1 MEFLPHTQ
9 HVAHFYCQCS
19 PIGNQYRGSLS
30 QILSDPL
37 STIPLLHLVNANVTI
52 LVELKNCLK
61 LKLSLDVTELLLQRA
76 MSSANI
82 DFVLKVTFYFRISPY
97 NLLRGKNTA
106 VCCIFV
112 EGYCQLVG
120 FSLICGTRTNTDDAF
135 TTVSLMVFFLNLK
148 QKKAD
153 FTNNWKCMVLIQK
166 IILGKNLI

>member
-1 MEFLPHTQ
+1 MISTHCGTAMEFLPHTQ

-76 MSSANI
+76 MSSANV
-82 DFVLKVTFYFRISPY
+82 DFVLKVTFYFHVHVIV
-97 NLLRGKNTA
+97 LLTIHPLGKSNFCYKSA
-106 VCCIFV
+106 SSAEI
-112 EGYCQLVG
+112 LKW
-120 FSLICGTRTNTDDAF
+120 FSG
-135 TTVSLMVFFLNLK
+135 FFLMNNENK
-148 QKKAD
+148 TISYWD
-153 FTNNWKCMVLIQK
+153 FLTLN
-166 IILGKNLI
+166 

>member
-1 MEFLPHTQ
+1 MISTHCGTAMEFLPHTQ

-76 MSSANI
+76 MSSANV
-82 DFVLKVTFYFRISPY
+82 DFVLKVTFYFHWC
-97 NLLRGKNTA
+97 NQGDLLRSIINWSGAPLYMWYKDQNRPFDTSFSD
-106 VCCIFV
+106 IF
-112 EGYCQLVG
+112 
-120 FSLICGTRTNTDDAF
+120 
-135 TTVSLMVFFLNLK
+135 FFIS
-148 QKKAD
+148 
-153 FTNNWKCMVLIQK
+153 T
-166 IILGKNLI
+166 

>member
-61 LKLSLDVTELLLQRA
+61 LKLALDVTELLLQRA
-76 MSSANI
+76 MSSANV
-82 DFVLKVTFYFRISPY
+82 DFVLKVTFYFHY
-97 NLLRGKNTA
+97 CNQGKLLRSIINWSGA
-106 VCCIFV
+106 
-112 EGYCQLVG
+112 QLY
-120 FSLICGTRTNTDDAF
+120 L
-135 TTVSLMVFFLNLK
+135 
-148 QKKAD
+148 
-153 FTNNWKCMVLIQK
+153 W
-166 IILGKNLI
+166 

>member
-1 MEFLPHTQ
+1 MISTHCGTAMEFLPHTQ

-76 MSSANI
+76 MSSANV
-82 DFVLKVTFYFRISPY
+82 DFVLKVTFYFHNSVIKVIY
-97 NLLRGKNTA
+97 
-106 VCCIFV
+106 
-112 EGYCQLVG
+112 
-120 FSLICGTRTNTDDAF
+120 
-135 TTVSLMVFFLNLK
+135 
-148 QKKAD
+148 
-153 FTNNWKCMVLIQK
+153 
-166 IILGKNLI
+166 